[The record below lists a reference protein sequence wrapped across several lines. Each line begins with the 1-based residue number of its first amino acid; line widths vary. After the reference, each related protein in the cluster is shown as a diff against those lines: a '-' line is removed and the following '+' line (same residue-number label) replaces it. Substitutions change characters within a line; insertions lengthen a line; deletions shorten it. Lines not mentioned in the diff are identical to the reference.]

1 MGRDACPRDAN
12 MVGWCIRHVWCHM
25 WQGVVL
31 LVIYCDLTLID
42 IHTGGHWQGD
52 VEELVGKVWG

>member
-1 MGRDACPRDAN
+1 

-31 LVIYCDLTLID
+31 LVIDCDLTLID